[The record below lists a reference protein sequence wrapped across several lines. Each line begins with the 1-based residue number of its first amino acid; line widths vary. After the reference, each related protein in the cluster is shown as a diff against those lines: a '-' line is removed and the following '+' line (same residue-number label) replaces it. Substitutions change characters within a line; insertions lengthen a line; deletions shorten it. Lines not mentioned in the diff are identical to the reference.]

1 MLCDVSE
8 IETEIDRLEDE
19 MSVAAGLMQEHI
31 RRNASVAQSQEAY
44 AKETARIEKRY
55 NEAMERQQELVQ
67 KRDKRKRRSRELKAF
82 ITALSK
88 QPQLL
93 TAWDERLW
101 ITLLDTATVN
111 FDGTITFSFKGRHE
125 IRI

>member
-1 MLCDVSE
+1 MPTTPKRPCRYPGCPNLCSKGVYC
-8 IETEIDRLEDE
+8 DE
-19 MSVAAGLMQEHI
+19 H
-31 RRNASVAQSQEAY
+31 R
-44 AKETARIEKRY
+44 KRY

-67 KRDKRKRRSRELKAF
+67 ERDKRKRRSRELKAF

-111 FDGTITFSFKGRHE
+111 FDGTITFSFKGGHE